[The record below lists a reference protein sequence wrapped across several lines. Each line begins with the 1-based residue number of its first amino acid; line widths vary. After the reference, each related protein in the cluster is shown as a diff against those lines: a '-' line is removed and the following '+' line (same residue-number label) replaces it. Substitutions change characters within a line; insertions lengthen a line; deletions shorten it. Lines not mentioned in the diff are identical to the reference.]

1 MLCAACD
8 PQTRGDAQAVA
19 CPSKQHTIIIHNSSS
34 SPEISA
40 PHPQHPWNP
49 GRYDQPHPRDAEAT
63 RDSPSSPEV
72 PVELTPLVLRAHQKS
87 FKSRR
92 GGTVT
97 SSALSRSAAP
107 PDALDTALGHP
118 FPRSQVSSRGRP
130 GHILRIYPL
139 RPLLPTRRARILTVT
154 SHLNRR
160 LQQASQIP
168 LICLR
173 LVDGV
178 HESVSRIH
186 WTCSPHDPRS
196 RSSGSCIG
204 QRPAMCQI
212 TSKIQPRAEHRDEY
226 ITSLSHEHIISMT
239 CARQVGRR
247 LPHRLTM
254 MISAAVPQENI
265 RMCC

>member
-107 PDALDTALGHP
+107 PDALDTALGHQ
-118 FPRSQVSSRGRP
+118 FPISQVSSRGRP
-130 GHILRIYPL
+130 RPYPPNISFASPSPHATGSNFDRDLPPQSAPPASESDPLDMFAAGRRRPRISEPDPL
-139 RPLLPTRRARILTVT
+139 DMLSARPPVKK
-154 SHLNRR
+154 
-160 LQQASQIP
+160 Q
-168 LICLR
+168 R
-173 LVDGV
+173 LVY
-178 HESVSRIH
+178 
-186 WTCSPHDPRS
+186 
-196 RSSGSCIG
+196 
-204 QRPAMCQI
+204 
-212 TSKIQPRAEHRDEY
+212 RA
-226 ITSLSHEHIISMT
+226 
-239 CARQVGRR
+239 
-247 LPHRLTM
+247 
-254 MISAAVPQENI
+254 AACNVPNHQ
-265 RMCC
+265 